1 MTKGTDFGPKFPE
14 LTAAAKRGQ
23 GEIREA
29 MRVFQVN
36 PAAMTPLQIKLRE
49 QFSEWKRTSGKKK
62 GGAVK
67 KNKPKPKKG
76 STLRGVGI
84 ARKGVRKAKIR

>member
-1 MTKGTDFGPKFPE
+1 MASSFQTLLEE
-14 LTAAAKRGQ
+14 LQVARERGDLDKVAELEALLQLQSGNNPPGGARIGQEVKRMMG
-23 GEIREA
+23 
-29 MRVFQVN
+29 M
-36 PAAMTPLQIKLRE
+36 
-49 QFSEWKRTSGKKK
+49 KK

-67 KNKPKPKKG
+67 KNKPKKG

>member
-1 MTKGTDFGPKFPE
+1 MTKFEPYGPKFPE
-14 LTAAAKRGQ
+14 LNEAARRGR
-23 GEIREA
+23 GEISEA
-29 MRVFQVN
+29 MRVFQIN
-36 PAAMTPLQIKLRE
+36 PAAMTPLQVKIRE
-49 QFSEWKRTSGKKK
+49 QFSEWKSSSGKKK

>member
-1 MTKGTDFGPKFPE
+1 
-14 LTAAAKRGQ
+14 
-23 GEIREA
+23 
-29 MRVFQVN
+29 
-36 PAAMTPLQIKLRE
+36 MTPLQIKLRE

-62 GGAVK
+62 GGAVN

>member
-1 MTKGTDFGPKFPE
+1 MP
-14 LTAAAKRGQ
+14 R
-23 GEIREA
+23 
-29 MRVFQVN
+29 M
-36 PAAMTPLQIKLRE
+36 
-49 QFSEWKRTSGKKK
+49 KK
-62 GGAVK
+62 GGTVK

>member
-36 PAAMTPLQIKLRE
+36 PAAMTPLQITIRE
-49 QFSEWKRTSGKKK
+49 QVSEWKRTSGKKK
-62 GGAVK
+62 GGAVN

>member
-1 MTKGTDFGPKFPE
+1 MASSFQTLLEE
-14 LTAAAKRGQ
+14 LQVARERGDLDKVAELEALLQLQSGNNPPGGARIGQEVKRMMG
-23 GEIREA
+23 
-29 MRVFQVN
+29 M
-36 PAAMTPLQIKLRE
+36 
-49 QFSEWKRTSGKKK
+49 KK

>member
-29 MRVFQVN
+29 VRVFRVN
-36 PAAMTPLQIKLRE
+36 PAAMTPLQQTLQQ
-49 QFSEWKRTSGKKK
+49 QFSEWKNSSGKKK
-62 GGAVK
+62 GGAVN